1 VAEFLKDVLAGGAIG
16 NAASLDGYRPMLAA
30 FHRGLQGSGYVEGGN
45 VAIEYRWADYQIDR
59 LPALAAD
66 LVHRQV
72 TVIVATTTPAAVAAK
87 AATTT
92 IPIAFEM
99 GGDPIRLGLV
109 ANLNRPG
116 GNVTG
121 VTNLNA
127 EVAPKRVELLH
138 ELVPTASVI
147 ALLVDP
153 TDPGLAEPVSRASQ
167 AAAHALGLH
176 LHVLNASTERDFDA
190 VFSNLTHLRAGG
202 LVIGPGALFATRSE
216 QLAALAIPR
225 TQQRLSRRIISCR
238 AKTMNTTSPTL
249 QIEGTF
255 FAAAFRW
262 SAQHGASVL
271 RLFAER
277 KGPVHVRQLP
287 VSTALPRR
295 FCTHGPTSAVFRLAP
310 INLHLR
316 LHGSAPRAA
325 CLRQRAGAAPVPG
338 SRRSSRASSREHRAP
353 E

>member
-1 VAEFLKDVLAGGAIG
+1 MASYLGRRKFLATLGGAAAAWPLVARAQQATPVIG
-16 NAASLDGYRPMLAA
+16 FLNAASLDGYRPMLAA

-109 ANLNRPG
+109 ANLRRPG

-127 EVAPKRVELLH
+127 EISPKRVELLH

-202 LVIGPGALFATRSE
+202 LIIGPGSLFAARSE
-216 QLAALAIPR
+216 QLAALAVRHAVPAVFENREFVAAGGLVGYTGSIVDAY
-225 TQQRLSRRIISCR
+225 RLVGVYAARI
-238 AKTMNTTSPTL
+238 L
-249 QIEGTF
+249 
-255 FAAAFRW
+255 
-262 SAQHGASVL
+262 
-271 RLFAER
+271 
-277 KGPVHVRQLP
+277 KGEKPGELP
-287 VSTALPRR
+287 VQQSTKVEMFLNLKSARALGITVPLPLL
-295 FCTHGPTSAVFRLAP
+295 G
-310 INLHLR
+310 
-316 LHGSAPRAA
+316 RADE
-325 CLRQRAGAAPVPG
+325 VI
-338 SRRSSRASSREHRAP
+338 E
-353 E
+353 

>member
-1 VAEFLKDVLAGGAIG
+1 MASHIGRRKFLAALGGAGVAWPLAATAQQPAMPVIG
-16 NAASLDGYRPMLAA
+16 FINAASLDGYRPQLAA
-30 FHRGLQGSGYVEGGN
+30 FHRGLQGSGYVEGRN
-45 VAIEYRWADYQIDR
+45 VTIEYRWADNQTDR

-66 LVHRQV
+66 LVHRRV
-72 TVIVATTTPAAVAAK
+72 TVIAATSTPAAVAAK

-92 IPIAFEM
+92 IPIVFEM

-176 LHVLNASTERDFDA
+176 LHVLNASSEGDFDT
-190 VFSNLTHLRAGG
+190 VFANLIQLRAGG
-202 LVIGPGALFATRSE
+202 LVIAPGALFAVRSE
-216 QLAALAIPR
+216 QLAALAVRHAVPAVFENREFVAAGGLVGYTGSI
-225 TQQRLSRRIISCR
+225 TDSYRLAGVYTGR
-238 AKTMNTTSPTL
+238 
-249 QIEGTF
+249 
-255 FAAAFRW
+255 
-262 SAQHGASVL
+262 VL
-271 RLFAER
+271 
-277 KGPVHVRQLP
+277 KGEKPGELP
-287 VSTALPRR
+287 VQRSTKVEMFLNLKSASALGITVPLPLL
-295 FCTHGPTSAVFRLAP
+295 G
-310 INLHLR
+310 
-316 LHGSAPRAA
+316 RADE
-325 CLRQRAGAAPVPG
+325 VI
-338 SRRSSRASSREHRAP
+338 E
-353 E
+353 